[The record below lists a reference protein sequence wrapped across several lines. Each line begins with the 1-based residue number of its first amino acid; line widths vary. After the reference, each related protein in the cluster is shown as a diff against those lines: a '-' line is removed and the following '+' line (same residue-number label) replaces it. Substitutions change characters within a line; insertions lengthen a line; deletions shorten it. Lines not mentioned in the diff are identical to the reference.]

1 MIQISKLNKSYAHQE
16 ILSDISFTIHKGEK
30 IGLIGRNGHGKTTL
44 IRLLTGIES
53 PDSGDIVFP
62 KDYKISYLKQEL
74 NFTEDTIL
82 NEVLSAMPDS
92 ESEEIWKAEKLL
104 FGLDFSED
112 LLFQSP
118 QVLSGGWMNRLNLA
132 KVLSSDADMLLLDE
146 PTNHLD
152 IVTLHWLIDFLKSW
166 RKELIIIS
174 HDKSFIN
181 AVTTHT
187 LAIHRKKI
195 KKMKGNVEKMYEQI
209 ALEEEVYEKTRLNNE
224 KERQRMETF
233 INRFRANSN
242 MSSRVQSR
250 VKTLEKQE
258 NLKQLEKINN
268 LEFEFNFQPF
278 ESKNIGKI
286 TDLTFGYS
294 DTILIKDLS
303 FEIEKGDKIAIIGK
317 NGKGKSTLLKL
328 LAGHL
333 QPLSGTIKFHPQL
346 LSGYYGQLGE
356 QELHPDNTIEEE
368 ILLSMKSGNKKTART
383 LAGIMQFEGPL
394 ALKKIHVLSGGE
406 KARVLLAKLIAT
418 PIQCLFLDE
427 PSNHLDMQSIDS
439 LIEALD
445 VFPGTSIFVS
455 HNESILDIANKLII
469 FDNKM
474 PYIYRGTYRDFLT
487 NNGFESEK
495 PNDKI
500 QNKKKRKVS
509 QHSQDSKKILTQ
521 EIQALETDI
530 HQQETEIGSLQTQ
543 LVEASIANKSEMI
556 KTITTKM
563 NIINSELEKKYI
575 LLSQKYDTLE
585 KFQE

>member
-92 ESEEIWKAEKLL
+92 ESTEIWKAEKLL

-250 VKTLEKQE
+250 VKILEKQE

>member
-92 ESEEIWKAEKLL
+92 ESTEIWKAEKLL

-368 ILLSMKSGNKKTART
+368 ILLSMKSADKKTART

-575 LLSQKYDTLE
+575 LLSQKYDILE

>member
-92 ESEEIWKAEKLL
+92 ESTEIWKAEKLL

-250 VKTLEKQE
+250 VKILEKQE

-543 LVEASIANKSEMI
+543 LVEASIANKSEII

>member
-92 ESEEIWKAEKLL
+92 ESAEIWKAEKLL

-333 QPLSGTIKFHPQL
+333 QPLSGTVKFHPQL

-368 ILLSMKSGNKKTART
+368 ILLSMKSGDKKTART

>member
-92 ESEEIWKAEKLL
+92 ESTEIWKAEKLL

-368 ILLSMKSGNKKTART
+368 ILLSMKSANKKTART